1 MSAPERRIAGLRLRQ
16 RDGVTCGP
24 SVAIVGAALLDPG
37 YGQTLHDEGWFA
49 DEQGRLHRWL
59 NRLWPRALGTTPA
72 GIRRALSRHSA
83 VAYRWRISR
92 CRRDRLLDVR
102 EAVLLGYPVAF
113 SIAANGLLFGVIGI
127 ATGLLEPSIFQALP
141 ERVFGI
147 MFNETLLAI
156 PFFTLMGAILE
167 RSGLAEDLLEGFGQL
182 FGGIRGGLSYAVIL
196 VGAVLGAILVNNEAF
211 YRVSDFLEPKHFFEP
226 IHQQIFEVAGSL
238 IRAGKI
244 ASPVTLRRKARSWLY
259 FPKHL
264 LAVILRP

>member
-102 EAVLLGYPVAF
+102 EAVLLGYPVAMLVG
-113 SIAANGLLFGVIGI
+113 SWLPRHWVLLIDSAGPNGFRCY
-127 ATGLLEPSIFQALP
+127 EPS
-141 ERVFGI
+141 
-147 MFNETLLAI
+147 
-156 PFFTLMGAILE
+156 
-167 RSGLAEDLLEGFGQL
+167 SGE
-182 FGGIRGGLSYAVIL
+182 IRT
-196 VGAVLGAILVNNEAF
+196 
-211 YRVSDFLEPKHFFEP
+211 VSND
-226 IHQQIFEVAGSL
+226 G
-238 IRAGKI
+238 IRAGRLTGVGFPRPW
-244 ASPVTLRRKARSWLY
+244 AFVLPDRRW
-259 FPKHL
+259 
-264 LAVILRP
+264 